1 MPNLTHDQE
10 LTVQFSPS
18 RLLALAAVVFLA
30 ACGDKPVSRA
40 APQPYDAVQDGEI
53 LIPAV
58 DPKYLHGTMA
68 RAEVDYAGPEA
79 PDTIVVDT
87 FARRLYYVLEGGRAI
102 RYAIAVGREGLAF
115 HGSAHVGR
123 KAEWPSWTPTA
134 NMLRTQGEIY
144 RDYAGGMPGGLYNPL
159 GARALY
165 LYRGGHDT
173 YFRIHGTADDT
184 SIGRAT
190 SAGCI
195 RLFNQDA
202 IELFNRATIGTEV
215 KSRTLDESIALEGAK
230 MDDADGYPVPFVPGA
245 DLAADPAPDQAA
257 QG

>member
-1 MPNLTHDQE
+1 MHFNL
-10 LTVQFSPS
+10 S
-18 RLLALAAVVFLA
+18 RLLALVAVFFLA

-40 APQPYDAVQDGEI
+40 ALQPYDAVQDGDI
-53 LIPAV
+53 LIPEV
-58 DPKYLHGTMA
+58 DPKYLRGTMA
-68 RAEVDYAGPEA
+68 RAEVDYAGTEA

-123 KAEWPSWTPTA
+123 KEEWPSWTPTA

-144 RDYAGGMPGGLYNPL
+144 RDYAGGMPGGLMNPL

-165 LYRGGHDT
+165 LYRNGGDSH
-173 YFRIHGTADDT
+173 FRIHGTADDT

-195 RLFNQDA
+195 RLFNQD
-202 IELFNRATIGTEV
+202 ILDLYGRATIGTNV
-215 KSRTLDESIALEGAK
+215 KARTLEESIALEGAK
-230 MDDADGYPVPFVPGA
+230 MDDADGYPVPFVSGA
-245 DLAADPAPDQAA
+245 DLAAAPATDPTA

>member
-1 MPNLTHDQE
+1 
-10 LTVQFSPS
+10 VQFTLF
-18 RLLALAAVVFLA
+18 RLLALAAVLFLA

-40 APQPYDAVQDGEI
+40 APQPYDAVHDGEI
-53 LIPAV
+53 LIPQV
-58 DPKYLHGTMA
+58 DPQYLRDAVA
-68 RAEVDYAGPEA
+68 RAEVDYQGPEA

-102 RYAIAVGREGLAF
+102 RYTIAVGREGLAF
-115 HGSAHVGR
+115 RGSAHVGR
-123 KAEWPSWTPTA
+123 KEEWPSWTPTA

-144 RDYAGGMPGGLYNPL
+144 GPYAAGMPGGLYNPL

-165 LYRGGHDT
+165 LYRGGRDS

-202 IELFNRATIGTEV
+202 IDLYSRAAIGTEV
-215 KSRTLDESIALEGAK
+215 KSRSLEESIELEGAM
-230 MDDADGYPVPFVPGA
+230 MDDADGYLVPFVP
-245 DLAADPAPDQAA
+245 DPEFAADPATDPATDPAA